1 MGSWI
6 LRWAFDKRSYS
17 PGEITTVS
25 FWAENTGDTYLY
37 FNEFKLEFDFGTYEI
52 ETVAGQISPSS
63 SRFLGIAR
71 IELPRNVVGRRVF
84 VIRHRVYEYV
94 NGEWVDMGVVEYEK
108 RHFLNIYPRPFYRV
122 FVSRGLRVEDRV
134 VGDPIVEMI
143 KEWGFETVT
152 IGIEVKAPEEQVPI
166 AVRREIERA
175 DAIIAIATPRH
186 LDALTGLWRTL
197 EWLYSETG
205 IAYGLNKPML
215 IIKDKRVTLG
225 GLPSY
230 LVKYQNVP
238 LIEFDPYN
246 LDELRA
252 KLATIMPSFREWIE
266 AKRHQEFFEALGRLI
281 IGGLAVLGAITLPGV
296 IGFLIGSSKR

>member
-1 MGSWI
+1 
-6 LRWAFDKRSYS
+6 
-17 PGEITTVS
+17 VS